1 MNLIILAVA
10 LYFISLFTFAVISRR
25 FWPSVTS
32 WYRSCEEI
40 CFAMV
45 LVGLMLTVVG
55 GMFVA
60 SEVARGLPKATT
72 TDLITLAKLGA
83 DDVKPGSFVLHHV
96 NPRMQNYYLVNSL
109 RSSGG
114 YKFDSIRDDSS
125 VVVIETDNLKDQ
137 GFVLVTCTFPDPS
150 ASLAFWASIADSD
163 KVCKREI
170 RIPRGTLETRMT
182 AK

>member
-1 MNLIILAVA
+1 MNLVILAVA
-10 LYFISLFTFAVISRR
+10 LYFISLFTLGAVSRR
-25 FWPSVTS
+25 YWPRLTS

-40 CFAMV
+40 CFAMA
-45 LVGLMLTVVG
+45 LVGLMVTVVG
-55 GMFVA
+55 GMLVA
-60 SEVARGLPKATT
+60 SQVARGLPKATT
-72 TDLITLAKLGA
+72 IDLITLAKLGA

-109 RSSGG
+109 RSSGS
-114 YKFDSIRDDSS
+114 YKFDSIRDESS
-125 VVVIETDNLKDQ
+125 VVVVETDNLKDQ

-150 ASLAFWASIADSD
+150 ASLAFWASIADND
-163 KVCKREI
+163 KVCQREI